1 MRFLPENLGSQLCGG
16 TTQMLNLLVRRRPV
30 AVLALGAL
38 VALSGMPARAADE
51 QPQTPPQPEP
61 LSGRQMII
69 HVLNRCGYGPRPGDV
84 ERVEKMGLPAYMR
97 QQLHP
102 ETIDDSA
109 LRAELAKFDALNMS
123 ATELFRDFREQQ
135 EANKQRQLER
145 ANAEKAAATM
155 TGASTRSE

>member
-1 MRFLPENLGSQLCGG
+1 MRFLSGNHGFRFRGG
-16 TTQMLNLLVRRRPV
+16 TTEMLNLLAHGRSCWRAV
-30 AVLALGAL
+30 AVLALGAVVGL
-38 VALSGMPARAADE
+38 AGRPVLAADD
-51 QPQTPPQPEP
+51 QPQP
-61 LSGRQMII
+61 LTGRQMII
-69 HVLNRCGYGPRPGDV
+69 HVLNRIGYGPRPGDV